1 MTIATHC
8 LPAGALAPHQLPV
21 PNVPGSGSIQ
31 APTNPKGVAVLLHGL
46 LTAPVAAIG
55 APQDTGGILPVF
67 YGTWASDLVA
77 DDWVVLFPSYAED
90 GYDGAPAAGLYAD
103 VANDTGAGARY
114 LDTTLLWADHL
125 LAWRDAN
132 YAGLPV
138 ALFGMSEGGWHVLTV
153 LASNR
158 GGAFLGGIAHCPAT
172 VWSNANPQFTGTDF
186 GTISTAGMDLGPHAL
201 DSVAGRVMVSYGT
214 ADAAVGYGQSSL
226 GAGSAGVDVTTFT
239 GSGTLDVADGTQFVV
254 GPQVQVETSTGTATL
269 SFTGTTSTSLTGVS
283 LVSGGGT
290 LVAGSTVVQSNAT
303 AIIANAQAAGRPVV
317 ANATTD
323 NHELLAADVT
333 TFMDYTTSTLDPLR

>member
-1 MTIATHC
+1 VTIATHC
-8 LPAGALAPHQLPV
+8 LPAGALAAHQLPV
-21 PNVPGSGSIQ
+21 PNVPGSGSVQ
-31 APTNPKGVAVLLHGL
+31 VPSSPKGIAVLLHGL
-46 LTAPVAAIG
+46 QTAPVAAIG
-55 APQDTGGILPVF
+55 EPTNTGGVLPLSF
-67 YGTWASDLVA
+67 GTWASDLLA

-90 GYDGAPAAGLYAD
+90 GYDGAPPVGLYAD

-138 ALFGMSEGGWHVLTV
+138 ALFGMSEGGWHVLSI
-153 LASNR
+153 LGSDR
-158 GGAFLGGIAHCPAT
+158 GPSFLGGVAHCPAT
-172 VWSNANPQFTGTDF
+172 VWSDASPQFTGTDF

-201 DSVAGRVMVSYGT
+201 DSVYGPVLLSYGT
-214 ADAAVGYGQSSL
+214 SDAAVGFGSSGL

-254 GPQVQVETSTGTATL
+254 GPRVQVETSTGTATL

-303 AIIANAQAAGRPVV
+303 AIIANAQAAGRSVV
-317 ANATTD
+317 ANPTTD

-333 TFMDYTTSTLDPLR
+333 TFMDYTTGTLDPLR